1 MAKKKPNRIFRV
13 GEKVCFFIF
22 VKGVPDPVWHIGE
35 IVEVLPVQKP
45 GDEQLVSIVPYEI
58 PDESPGE
65 KRPQGDS
72 ESDAPLYFLVPREL
86 VILGHLASQTPWT
99 PKKLP
104 AVTVDVRRICGA
116 KHHEFQKV
124 FSNVKLADHELSF
137 PWHR

>member
-1 MAKKKPNRIFRV
+1 MAKKKPERVFRV
-13 GEKVCFFIF
+13 GEKVCFFTF

-35 IVEVLPVQKP
+35 IAGFLPMKKP
-45 GDEQLVSIVPYEI
+45 GDEQLVSIVPYDI

-65 KRPQGDS
+65 KRSQGDS
-72 ESDAPLYFLVPREL
+72 ESDAPLYFRVPREL

-104 AVTVDVRRICGA
+104 AMVVDIRHMCGA
-116 KHHEFQKV
+116 KHHEFLNI
-124 FSNVKLADHELSF
+124 FSSRKGLQQQFSY